1 MMEKEKEQLLQDI
14 EAKVKEVIVDSQK
27 EFVKE
32 SDIQKRLDAINKQ
45 IADGLDDDG
54 RKELKGLV
62 DKLAQSN
69 ETLAEANKNMMAELK
84 AMKEGRL
91 AGDAKPKSFRDLMR
105 DAIMEKGDI
114 VLTKK
119 NDDYGERYSLKEWF
133 TDKGNSQT
141 PTFVMKDAV
150 DMLQSDIS
158 RNYVDYIRLT
168 QLDPNRVGIPLT
180 IYPHVLDVMPSK
192 RISKP
197 YMSLLVVY
205 TYTDGSGTKT
215 EGSVPSK
222 SSFLFKTVSF
232 KAFYVAT
239 YFTLSDETL
248 DDLEEAL
255 DEINTVAPDKI
266 KDSIDGKVLG
276 ISGDDSS
283 DIGGMFS
290 ASVDKHTD
298 FASAT
303 YANFAEGANVI
314 DLIAAAKLQCE
325 TNKYHPNETWMNPLD
340 VAKLAALKDAMD
352 NSVADRR
359 ITFDAIGNPL
369 SVCGLI
375 IRNSSSITANTLV
388 VDDRNQL
395 MLGVRKDMTI
405 EIGYNGTDL
414 TEGQKTVMIKVR
426 VAFGVR
432 DQAAVIYSSDID
444 SDIASITKSGA

>member
-1 MMEKEKEQLLQDI
+1 MTEKEQLLQDI
-14 EAKVKEVIVDSQK
+14 EAQVKSVIADSQK

-32 SDIQKRLDAINKQ
+32 SDIQKKLDAINTQ
-45 IADGLDDDG
+45 IAESLDDDG
-54 RKELKGLV
+54 RKELKNLV

-91 AGDAKPKSFRDLMR
+91 GADAKPKSFRDLMR

-119 NDDYGERYSLKEWF
+119 KDDYGERYSLKEWF
-133 TDKGNSQT
+133 TEKGNRNT

-150 DMLQSDIS
+150 DMLQSNIS
-158 RNYVDYIRLT
+158 QNYVDYIRLT
-168 QLDPNRVGIPLT
+168 QLDPQRVGTPLT
-180 IYPHVLDVMPSK
+180 IYPHVLDVLPSK

-205 TYTDGSGTKT
+205 SYEDGSGTKT
-215 EGSVPSK
+215 EGSAPSK

-232 KAFYVAT
+232 KAFYIAT
-239 YFTLSDETL
+239 YFTLTDETL

-266 KDSIDGKVLG
+266 NDSIDGKVLG
-276 ISGDDSS
+276 TAGDDST
-283 DIGGMFS
+283 DIAGLFT
-290 ASVDKHTD
+290 ANKHTD
-298 FASAT
+298 FSTAT

-325 TNKYHPNETWMNPLD
+325 TNKYRPSEVWMNPLD

-375 IRNSSSITANTLV
+375 IRNSSSITANTLA
-388 VDDRNQL
+388 VDDRIQL
-395 MLGVRKDMTI
+395 MIGVRKDMTM

-432 DQAAVIYSSDID
+432 DKAAVIYCDDISGGID
-444 SDIASITKSGA
+444 AITKSGA

>member
-1 MMEKEKEQLLQDI
+1 MEKEKEQLLQDI

-133 TDKGNSQT
+133 TDKGNRQT
-141 PTFVMKDAV
+141 PTFIMKDAV
-150 DMLQSDIS
+150 DILQSNIS
-158 RNYVDYIRLT
+158 QNYVDYIRLT
-168 QLDPNRVGIPLT
+168 QLDPNRVGVPLT

-197 YMSLLVVY
+197 YMSLLVIY

-215 EGSVPSK
+215 EGSAPSQ

-276 ISGDDSS
+276 TSGLMQILPRGPMLLILLLPQSC
-283 DIGGMFS
+283 
-290 ASVDKHTD
+290 SVKR
-298 FASAT
+298 
-303 YANFAEGANVI
+303 
-314 DLIAAAKLQCE
+314 
-325 TNKYHPNETWMNPLD
+325 TN
-340 VAKLAALKDAMD
+340 
-352 NSVADRR
+352 
-359 ITFDAIGNPL
+359 IT
-369 SVCGLI
+369 
-375 IRNSSSITANTLV
+375 RM
-388 VDDRNQL
+388 R
-395 MLGVRKDMTI
+395 LG
-405 EIGYNGTDL
+405 
-414 TEGQKTVMIKVR
+414 
-426 VAFGVR
+426 
-432 DQAAVIYSSDID
+432 
-444 SDIASITKSGA
+444 